1 MRYTTVFLALLCSV
15 LLAACSGGDEPGDAP
30 GLEAG
35 QDTAGGMVTG
45 TTGAPGPGT
54 VGTPGTPAA
63 VEPDTIPPAQGGS
76 AGQ

>member
-1 MRYTTVFLALLCSV
+1 MRHTTVALALLYSV
-15 LLAACSGGDEPGDAP
+15 LISACGGEEPG
-30 GLEAG
+30 GVRSGEAG

-54 VGTPGTPAA
+54 AGTPGTPAA
-63 VEPDTIPPAQGGS
+63 VAPDTIPPAQGGT